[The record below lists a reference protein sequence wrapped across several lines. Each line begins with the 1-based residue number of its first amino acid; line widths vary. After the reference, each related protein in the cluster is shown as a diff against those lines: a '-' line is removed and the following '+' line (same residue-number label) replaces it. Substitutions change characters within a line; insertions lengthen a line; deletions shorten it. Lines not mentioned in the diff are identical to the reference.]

1 MKSVLRRKVR
11 STGAGVRKSQVRDTT
26 VPPTARDAA
35 LAWFVKMRSGEAA
48 PVEVVEFQ
56 RWIAAAAE
64 NRREYEALETLWGD
78 LDQVGDPRRAMASA
92 APRASVGLMS
102 RRGLLLGATGVAAAV
117 VAGVALGVPE
127 WFDGGMRTG
136 VGEQRQLT
144 LADGSRVDLDADSA
158 LSLQFT
164 PQERRL
170 TLQRGRA
177 FFDVA
182 PDRARAFSVTAAG
195 GVTTATGTQ
204 FSVHLWS
211 NEVTVAVSESAVSI
225 RAGAAA
231 LTQLRAGEA
240 VSYDASGI
248 GETEQVSDAQA
259 SAWRRGKLI
268 FEDRPLRQVIA
279 DVNRYRSGTI
289 MVTDNTLLRLRVS
302 GIFDIRQPDGVL
314 EAITRSLP
322 VRSVALTRYL
332 VLLYPA

>member
-1 MKSVLRRKVR
+1 M
-11 STGAGVRKSQVRDTT
+11 RKSQVRDTT
-26 VPPTARDAA
+26 VRPTARDAA
-35 LAWFVKMRSGEAA
+35 LGWFVKMRSGEATPA
-48 PVEVVEFQ
+48 EVADFQ
-56 RWIAAAAE
+56 RWIAAASD
-64 NRREYEALETLWGD
+64 NRREYDALEALWGD
-78 LDQVGDPRRAMASA
+78 LDQVGDPRRAAVSSVPAS
-92 APRASVGLMS
+92 RAMMS
-102 RRGLLLGATGVAAAV
+102 RRGVFLGAAGVAAAV
-117 VAGVALGVPE
+117 VAGVALGVPD
-127 WFDGGMRTG
+127 WFDGAIRTG

-144 LADGSRVDLDADSA
+144 LADGSRVELDADSA

-164 PQERRL
+164 PQARRL

-182 PDRARAFSVTAAG
+182 PDPARAFSVSAAG

-231 LTQLRAGEA
+231 LAQLRAGQA

-279 DVNRYRSGTI
+279 DVNRYRPGTI
-289 MVTDNTLLRLRVS
+289 MVTDSTLLRLRVS

-322 VRSVALTRYL
+322 VRSMALTRYL

>member
-1 MKSVLRRKVR
+1 MTVR
-11 STGAGVRKSQVRDTT
+11 
-26 VPPTARDAA
+26 PTARDAA
-35 LAWFVKMRSGEAA
+35 LGWFVKMRSGEATSA
-48 PVEVVEFQ
+48 EVADFQ
-56 RWIAAAAE
+56 RWIVASAE
-64 NRREYEALETLWGD
+64 NRREYDALEALWGD
-78 LDQVGDPRRAMASA
+78 LDQVGDPRRAGVSA
-92 APRASVGLMS
+92 GAPAFRASGAMIS
-102 RRGLLLGATGVAAAV
+102 RRGLFLGATGVAAAV
-117 VAGVALGVPE
+117 AAGVALGVPS
-127 WFDGGMRTG
+127 WFDGDIRTG
-136 VGEQRQLT
+136 VGEQRQLA
-144 LADGSRVDLDADSA
+144 LADGSRVELDADSA

-164 PQERRL
+164 PQARRL
-170 TLQRGRA
+170 TLLRGRA

-182 PDRARAFSVTAAG
+182 PDPARAFSVTAAG
-195 GVTTATGTQ
+195 GVTTAMGTQ

-211 NEVTVAVSESAVSI
+211 DEVTVAVSESAVSI

-231 LTQLRAGEA
+231 RAELRAGEA

-279 DVNRYRSGTI
+279 DVNRYRAGTI
-289 MVTDNTLLRLRVS
+289 MVTDSTLLRLRVS

-322 VRSVALTRYL
+322 VRSMALTRYL

>member
-1 MKSVLRRKVR
+1 M
-11 STGAGVRKSQVRDTT
+11 RKSQVRDTT
-26 VPPTARDAA
+26 VRPTARDAA
-35 LAWFVKMRSGEAA
+35 LGWFVKMRSGEATPA
-48 PVEVVEFQ
+48 EVADFQ
-56 RWIAAAAE
+56 CWIAAAAD
-64 NRREYEALETLWGD
+64 NRREYDALEALWGD
-78 LDQVGDPRRAMASA
+78 LDQVGDPRRVA
-92 APRASVGLMS
+92 ASVPASRSMMS
-102 RRGLLLGATGVAAAV
+102 RRGLFLGAAGVAAAV
-117 VAGVALGVPE
+117 VAGVALGVPD
-127 WFDGGMRTG
+127 WFDGAIRTG

-144 LADGSRVDLDADSA
+144 LADGSRVVLDADSA

-164 PQERRL
+164 PQARRL

-182 PDRARAFSVTAAG
+182 PDTARAFSVTAAG

-231 LTQLRAGEA
+231 LSRLKAGEA

-279 DVNRYRSGTI
+279 DVNRYRPGTI
-289 MVTDNTLLRLRVS
+289 MVTDSTLLRLRVS

-322 VRSVALTRYL
+322 VRSMALTRYL

>member
-1 MKSVLRRKVR
+1 M
-11 STGAGVRKSQVRDTT
+11 RKSQVRDTT
-26 VPPTARDAA
+26 VRPTARDAA
-35 LAWFVKMRSGEAA
+35 LGWFVKMRSGEATPA
-48 PVEVVEFQ
+48 EVADFQ
-56 RWIAAAAE
+56 QWIAAAAD
-64 NRREYEALETLWGD
+64 NRREYDALEALWGD
-78 LDQVGDPRRAMASA
+78 LDQVGDPRRVA
-92 APRASVGLMS
+92 ASVPASRPMMS
-102 RRGLLLGATGVAAAV
+102 RRGLFLGAAGVAAAV
-117 VAGVALGVPE
+117 VAGVALGVPD
-127 WFDGGMRTG
+127 WFDGAIRTG

-144 LADGSRVDLDADSA
+144 LADGSRVVLDADSA

-164 PQERRL
+164 PQARRL

-182 PDRARAFSVTAAG
+182 PDPARAFSVTAAG

-231 LTQLRAGEA
+231 LSRLKAGEA

-279 DVNRYRSGTI
+279 DVNRYRPGTI
-289 MVTDNTLLRLRVS
+289 MVTDSTLLRLRVS

-322 VRSVALTRYL
+322 VRSMALTRYL

>member
-1 MKSVLRRKVR
+1 MR
-11 STGAGVRKSQVRDTT
+11 
-26 VPPTARDAA
+26 PTARDAA
-35 LAWFVKMRSGEAA
+35 LGWFVKMRSGEVTPAEA
-48 PVEVVEFQ
+48 VAFQ
-56 RWIAAAAE
+56 SWIAAAAE
-64 NRREYEALETLWGD
+64 NRREYESLETLWGD
-78 LDQVGDPRRAMASA
+78 LDQMGDPRRAA
-92 APRASVGLMS
+92 AAGGSPAFRASGPMMS
-102 RRGLLLGATGVAAAV
+102 RRGLFIGATGMAAAV
-117 VAGVALGVPE
+117 VAGVALGVPD
-127 WFDGGMRTG
+127 WFDGAIRTG

-164 PQERRL
+164 PQARQL
-170 TLQRGRA
+170 ALLRGRA

-182 PDRARAFSVTAAG
+182 PDPARAFSVTAAG
-195 GVTTATGTQ
+195 GVTTASGTQ

-211 NEVTVAVSESAVSI
+211 NEVTVAVTESAVSI

-231 LTQLRAGEA
+231 LAQLRAGEA

-279 DVNRYRSGTI
+279 DVNRYRPGTI
-289 MVTDNTLLRLRVS
+289 MVTDSTLLRLRVS

-322 VRSVALTRYL
+322 VRSMALTRYL

>member
-1 MKSVLRRKVR
+1 
-11 STGAGVRKSQVRDTT
+11 
-26 VPPTARDAA
+26 
-35 LAWFVKMRSGEAA
+35 MRSGEATA
-48 PVEVVEFQ
+48 AEVADFQ
-56 RWIAAAAE
+56 CWIAAAAD
-64 NRREYEALETLWGD
+64 NRREYDALEALWGD
-78 LDQVGDPRRAMASA
+78 LDQVGDPRRVA
-92 APRASVGLMS
+92 AGGAASVPASRPMMS
-102 RRGLLLGATGVAAAV
+102 RRGLFLGAAGVAAAV
-117 VAGVALGVPE
+117 VALGVPD
-127 WFDGGMRTG
+127 WFDGAIRTG

-144 LADGSRVDLDADSA
+144 LADGSRVELDADSA

-164 PQERRL
+164 PQARRL

-182 PDRARAFSVTAAG
+182 PDPARAFSVTAAG

-231 LTQLRAGEA
+231 LAQLRAGEA

-279 DVNRYRSGTI
+279 DVNRYRPGTI
-289 MVTDNTLLRLRVS
+289 MVTDSTLLRLRVS

-322 VRSVALTRYL
+322 VRSMALTRYL